1 MHPSETGR
9 GRRWR
14 NALFALA
21 AFGAFAGIYA
31 YVNRP
36 VPAPAGWFESFAAAE
51 QEARGQGKPLLIDF
65 GADWCPA
72 CRRMTAEVLSL
83 PQVAGAL
90 ADFVLVRVDVDEHPG
105 LASRYGV
112 TALPTFV
119 ATDAGGRELHRFE
132 GYRDVG
138 EFLAEV
144 QTARRRLTAG

>member
-1 MHPSETGR
+1 MQASQTDR

-14 NALFALA
+14 NVLLAFAL
-21 AFGAFAGIYA
+21 FGAFAGIYA

-51 QEARGQGKPLLIDF
+51 REAREQGKPLLIDF

-72 CRRMTAEVLSL
+72 CRRMTAEVLSSPRL
-83 PQVAGAL
+83 TGAL
-90 ADFVLVRVDVDEHPG
+90 ADFVLVRVDVDENPD

-132 GYRDVG
+132 GYRGVD

-144 QTARRRLTAG
+144 QAARQRLTRG